1 MPLAPANGIE
11 IAYEIYGDKTNPAI
25 LLLNPNGSQLT
36 NWPPSLVDGLV
47 AAGFFVILSDHR
59 DVGLSTKFDAAG
71 MPDFAAIAAGDSS
84 SAPYRLEDMADDAVG
99 LLDALEVGQAHVF
112 GGSLGGS
119 VAQMVAFRSPERVT
133 SLISAMSTSGDPSLP
148 PGNPKAREALMAP
161 LPEEHEA
168 LVAHVVKLWQ
178 ILEGS
183 RYKASPDYLRQ
194 RAETGIARCH
204 YPIGAA
210 RQMAAAMVSG
220 PNVERLQEI
229 DVPTL
234 VIHGRDDPLI
244 PLAAGESV
252 ASLVPGAQL
261 VIIDGMGHEIT
272 PDLGSIVVSHVVAFT
287 GAIKE

>member
-1 MPLAPANGIE
+1 
-11 IAYEIYGDKTNPAI
+11 
-25 LLLNPNGSQLT
+25 
-36 NWPPSLVDGLV
+36 
-47 AAGFFVILSDHR
+47 
-59 DVGLSTKFDAAG
+59 
-71 MPDFAAIAAGDSS
+71 
-84 SAPYRLEDMADDAVG
+84 
-99 LLDALEVGQAHVF
+99 
-112 GGSLGGS
+112 
-119 VAQMVAFRSPERVT
+119 VAFRSPERVT